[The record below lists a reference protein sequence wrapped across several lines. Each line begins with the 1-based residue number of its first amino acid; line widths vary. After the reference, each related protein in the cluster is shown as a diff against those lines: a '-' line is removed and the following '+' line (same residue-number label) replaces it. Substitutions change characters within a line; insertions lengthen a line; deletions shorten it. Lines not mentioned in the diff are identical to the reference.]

1 MRHRHEQFTAD
12 LSFSHTCDKHF
23 LGIGCMEFKPIKL
36 MMESKI
42 GPINKLGNYFAYIW
56 QYRFIMKQLIKK
68 DFKGRFSNTILGYF
82 WHLLNPLSQIV
93 IYYLIFTVIFGRDI
107 PNYWAYVSTG
117 MFMFTFFLS
126 SSAGISNCLINNS
139 SMITKMAMAR
149 EIIPISKVITNLI
162 TLSISYVLL
171 TILMIVTG
179 VGITINILW
188 APLLIILLALFSL
201 GLGLLLSSITV
212 YVRDVANAAN
222 ILFGCMMFAVPIF
235 YMASTRS
242 TPMMELFWSVNPL
255 YYFVETIHDILYWG
269 VAPDLIMVGACLLSA
284 FLMIVIGLFVFK
296 KLEKGF
302 AERM

>member
-1 MRHRHEQFTAD
+1 
-12 LSFSHTCDKHF
+12 
-23 LGIGCMEFKPIKL
+23 
-36 MMESKI
+36 
-42 GPINKLGNYFAYIW
+42 
-56 QYRFIMKQLIKK
+56 MKQLIKK